1 MFNFASLDEII
12 SKITMFEQFL
22 IAAAGSLESLH
33 TKVDTVTAD
42 VAVIKATKGDAGSV
56 LNSVTA
62 LTDVLTQ
69 GAAIL
74 GAVQSLHGTVVA
86 AIPVAEVK
94 PTSPSDQG

>member
-1 MFNFASLDEII
+1 MFNFVSLDEII

-22 IAAAGSLESLH
+22 MAAAGSLESLH
-33 TKVDTVTAD
+33 GKVDSVTAD
-42 VAVIKATKGDAGSV
+42 VAVIKASKGDVGSV

-74 GAVQSLHGTVVA
+74 GAVQSLHGEVVA
-86 AIPVAEVK
+86 AIPVVAVK
-94 PTSPSDQG
+94 PTLASDQG